1 MPYVLRGSLGEEYR
15 IETQAR
21 IGRDASNQIVLPDLL
36 VSRVHATVML
46 EHNELRVVD
55 NGSSNGTLVNGA
67 RVTQAVLKPGDIVQ
81 IGNTPLTVAYLPDP
95 APPAMAQTVVR
106 GPDPYAAA
114 PAQNMAPPAQA
125 YSAPA
130 YGQAAPAYNA
140 PPAPPAYT
148 QPAQAYPQPVAPGYG
163 SPVYAAPPKA
173 KKSALGRIL
182 LFGCLLPIALCA
194 LASLGGYVAL
204 RSGIISLSALGLG
217 PGDISVENRRGDAI
231 RVAIVELAPP
241 SGEAPIRTLLLLNGS
256 DQRAYR
262 VNVPG
267 RYQVDFA
274 LESNGAKLGFCLLT
288 VKSGGRYLFEAG
300 SNAITISLVDPA
312 IPPGPGLNIAT
323 AALCR

>member
-67 RVTQAVLKPGDIVQ
+67 RVTQAALKPGDIVQ
-81 IGNTPLTVAYLPDP
+81 FGNTPLTVAYLPDP
-95 APPAMAQTVVR
+95 APPVVAQTVVR
-106 GPDPYAAA
+106 GQDPYAAP
-114 PAQNMAPPAQA
+114 PAQNMAPPPQA
-125 YSAPA
+125 YPAPA
-130 YGQAAPAYNA
+130 YGQVAPVYTA
-140 PPAPPAYT
+140 PPALPAYT

-163 SPVYAAPPKA
+163 QPVYAAPPKP

-182 LFGCLLPIALCA
+182 LVGCLLPIALCA
-194 LASLGGYVAL
+194 LLSLGGFVAL
-204 RSGIISLSALGLG
+204 RTGIISLTALGLG

-241 SGEAPIRTLLLLNGS
+241 SGEAPIRASLLLNAS

-288 VKSGGRYLFEAG
+288 VKSGGSYTFTATTDAVTAASAETAG
-300 SNAITISLVDPA
+300 TPA
-312 IPPGPGLNIAT
+312 QNIAT
-323 AALCR
+323 SVMCR